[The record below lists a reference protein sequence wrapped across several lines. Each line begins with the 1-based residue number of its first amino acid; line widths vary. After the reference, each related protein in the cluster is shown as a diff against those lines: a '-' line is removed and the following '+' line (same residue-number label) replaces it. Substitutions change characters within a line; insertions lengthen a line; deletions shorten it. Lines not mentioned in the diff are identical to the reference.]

1 MKMINK
7 RRLHRVNKN
16 KMLFGVCSGLSEY
29 FDVDVTLIRIIWIIF
44 FFTGAGFL
52 AYLLCALVMPG
63 E

>member
-1 MKMINK
+1 MKKINK
-7 RRLHRVNKN
+7 KRLHRVNAN

-29 FDVDVTLIRIIWIIF
+29 FDVDVSLIRIILIIF